1 MKKVLRDPNSI
12 TPTEQFLG
20 HLIGPLGYLFMTYF
34 LGTYLNVYYTDICGL
49 GSLWGGRFMS
59 FYPVAVK
66 AVSVVTFLLAG
77 TLVDRT
83 RTRWGKARPWLLV
96 SAPLIA
102 VSGFL
107 LFQVPRGNDTLTAL
121 GVLGSNFLFYAVA
134 ATIYATANTLMVPLA
149 TSDPEQRS
157 RLAVTANAQV
167 MIAGTFSSV
176 LMPMV
181 LLPAMG
187 VEQSKWILTM
197 MILCLAAIPLILLQ
211 FAATRERVTMGE
223 KQQKLSLKSQLKA
236 CLKSKTWVGVVVYYT
251 LLHLGTSVINSSV
264 FYYCNWVLGSY
275 QDGVT
280 QTVFQCIGSFPLG
293 IGIFLCNPV
302 CRKLGRKRAM
312 CGGLLLAAVGS
323 AVCLIFP
330 RSLPLVLLGQVLK
343 AIGTIPATYLMSLLL
358 GGALD
363 DVQEKT
369 GTRVDGFTSSLVNA
383 ILTVSGGLAYSL
395 LNGGM
400 AALGYI
406 APAAGAIPV
415 QNAGV
420 QAFFIFCQMGV
431 GVVLYPA
438 LAWLLW
444 KQEKL

>member
-1 MKKVLRDPNSI
+1 MKKVLPDPNSI
-12 TPTEQFLG
+12 TPTEQYLG
-20 HLIGPLGYLFMTYF
+20 HLIGPLGYTCMTYF

-77 TLVDRT
+77 LLVDRT
-83 RTRWGKARPWLLV
+83 ETRWGKARPWLLV
-96 SAPLIA
+96 SAPL
-102 VSGFL
+102 VSVSCFL
-107 LFQVPRGNDTLTAL
+107 LFAVPEGNETLTAL
-121 GVLGSNFLFYAVA
+121 AVLGSNFLFYAVA
-134 ATIYATANTLMVPLA
+134 ATIYATANTLMVPLSSA
-149 TSDPEQRS
+149 SGEQRS

-167 MIAGTFSSV
+167 MIAGTFSAV
-176 LMPMV
+176 ILPMV
-181 LLPAMG
+181 LLPRMG
-187 VEQSKWILTM
+187 VQRSSWVSMVLV
-197 MILCLAAIPLILLQ
+197 LCLVAGPLIFVQ
-211 FAATRERVTMGE
+211 FACTRERVSGGE
-223 KQQKLSLKSQLKA
+223 KKRALSLGDQLKA
-236 CLKSKTWVGVVVYYT
+236 CIKSKTWVGVVTYYT
-251 LLHLGTSVINSSV
+251 LLHLGTSIINSSV

-275 QDGVT
+275 QDGIT
-280 QTVFQCIGSFPLG
+280 QTIFQCIGSFPLG

-302 CRKLGRKRAM
+302 CRKLGRKNAM
-312 CGGLLLAAVGS
+312 CGGLLMAAAG
-323 AVCLIFP
+323 ALLCLIAP
-330 RSLPLVLLGQVLK
+330 RNMPLVLLGQVLK

-363 DVQEKT
+363 DVQERS
-369 GTRVDGFTSSLVNA
+369 GVRVDGFTSSLVNA

-400 AALGYI
+400 SALGYL
-406 APAAGAIPV
+406 APAAGVIPV
-415 QNAGV
+415 QNGAV

-431 GVVLYPA
+431 GVILYPL